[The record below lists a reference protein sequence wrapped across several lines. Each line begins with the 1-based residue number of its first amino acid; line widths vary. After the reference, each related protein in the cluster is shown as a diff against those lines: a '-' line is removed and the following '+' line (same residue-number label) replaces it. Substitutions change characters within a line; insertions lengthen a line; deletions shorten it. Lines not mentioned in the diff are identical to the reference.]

1 MGLVFISYS
10 SGTELFLKEDVFRS
24 EGSVRAVL
32 YLEYGGWFEHFDTV
46 PLTGGDLDTVVTNSR
61 VEEVA
66 FGGSPE
72 VVVENHEHSSA
83 QYYVGFP
90 CVGMAINGEG

>member
-1 MGLVFISYS
+1 MFISYS
-10 SGTELFLKEDVFRS
+10 RGTELFLKEDVFRG
-24 EGSVRAVL
+24 EGSVRTVL
-32 YLEYGGWFEHFDTV
+32 YLEYGGWFEYFDTV
-46 PLTGGDLDTVVTNSR
+46 PLTGGNLDTMVTNSR

-66 FGGSPE
+66 FGGSAE

-90 CVGMAINGEG
+90 YVGMAMNGVG